1 MTIIFSPV
9 DGTVLTDIADTSAAA
24 VRTAISEAEAG
35 FEVWSRWS
43 SMERGTILRRVSELM
58 LEAET
63 ELATIESR
71 NLGAPFASSLAM
83 VRRAAGSFGYFAQLA
98 DTLTGDVI
106 PVEGDYFTY
115 SKRAPHGVVAAV
127 VPWNAPIIFATKK
140 LAPALAFGN
149 SCILKPS
156 PETPLSALRLEA
168 LMREAG
174 VPEGVARVL
183 PGGRETGEALTGDP
197 RVSLIVFTGH
207 DATGAAIA
215 RTAASNL
222 VPSALELGGK
232 SAQLVFADAP
242 ERRVVEGLVSGI
254 FGNAGQAC
262 IAGSRILVE
271 RSAQRE
277 LLQRLAERTRSVRV
291 GDPLDAATEVG
302 PQTTQAQQM
311 KTERMVRDAVAAG
324 ATVLAQAELPE
335 ARGLRDGYYVRPTLL
350 TGISPDMEIV
360 REEVFGPVAVVDSF
374 DTEQEAIAL
383 ANDTEYGLAAGI
395 WTRDV
400 ARAHRV
406 ADRLRAGTIW
416 INTYGVISD
425 RVPFGGIGRSGYG
438 REGGRAAVELYT
450 RLKSVWT
457 SLHEDEVT
465 PDLALG

>member
-1 MTIIFSPV
+1 MTTVYSPA
-9 DGTVLTDIADTSAAA
+9 DGSVLAEIADTPTDA
-24 VRTAISEAEAG
+24 VRAAITDA
-35 FEVWSRWS
+35 
-43 SMERGTILRRVSELM
+43 ERGFAEWSHMTPMARGRILGRVADLM
-58 LEAET
+58 LEEEA
-63 ELATIESR
+63 ELATIEAR
-71 NLGAPFASSLAM
+71 NLGAPIASSLAM
-83 VRRAAGSFGYFAQLA
+83 VRRAAGSFRVFAELA
-98 DTLTGDVI
+98 ASTTGDVI
-106 PVEGDYFTY
+106 PVEGDFLTY
-115 SKRAPHGVVAAV
+115 AKREPHGVVAAV
-127 VPWNAPIIFATKK
+127 VPWNAPLIFATKK

-149 SCILKPS
+149 ACLLKPS
-156 PETPLSALRLEA
+156 PETPLSALRLEG
-168 LMREAG
+168 LLREAG

-197 RVSLIVFTGH
+197 RIALIVFTGH

-215 RTAASNL
+215 RAAASNL
-222 VPSALELGGK
+222 VPTALELGGK

-242 ERRVVEGLVSGI
+242 EHRTVEGLVSGV

-271 RSAQRE
+271 RSGAPA
-277 LLQRLAERTRSVRV
+277 LLQRLAERTRAVRV
-291 GDPLDAATEVG
+291 GDPLDPATEVG
-302 PQTTQAQQM
+302 PQTTQTQQQ

-324 ATVLAQAELPE
+324 ATVLAQAELPSAPGE
-335 ARGLRDGYYVRPTLL
+335 GYYVRPTLL
-350 TGISPDMEIV
+350 ADVSPDMEIV
-360 REEVFGPVAVVDSF
+360 REEVFGPVAVI
-374 DTEQEAIAL
+374 DTFQTEREAVER
-383 ANDTEYGLAAGI
+383 ANDTSYGLAAGV

-457 SLHEDEVT
+457 SLHEDEET
-465 PDLALG
+465 PDIALG